1 MIDNAKLVVTDSF
14 HACVFSFIFKKP
26 FLLYN
31 RIGKSD
37 MMSRMDTFLKKFKL
51 ERKYIFSKE
60 KNELL
65 ECEYEQGYEI
75 LKQEQKKVYKFLEDC
90 VKN

>member
-1 MIDNAKLVVTDSF
+1 
-14 HACVFSFIFKKP
+14 
-26 FLLYN
+26 
-31 RIGKSD
+31 
-37 MMSRMDTFLKKFKL
+37 MSRMDTFLKKFKL